1 MSTAFLLNQT
11 EKTIPYVLFYDRE
24 GALVPNHWHKETELV
39 FVRTGSV
46 KMVINDVLYTLGPGD
61 MAVILGG
68 DTHSYFQTYDHERVV
83 VMFAPELF
91 EDGEEL
97 RLIQKK
103 MKGISRVS
111 TQWNEAHQRTVRA
124 IFQRLIELNDTA
136 ELGRNLSVRA
146 RLYDLVVL
154 LANGF
159 EQDAQQRDT
168 QEKSA
173 QAAMLANLE
182 KAFLY
187 VERNF
192 SSHIDLQDAADEL
205 GFTTSY
211 FARFFK
217 RFTGITFMEYLTA
230 YRIGRVQRLL
240 AERRMN
246 VTQIAEATGFSS
258 VKTFNRVFKAHTGM
272 SPREYQK
279 SIFEDKQA

>member
-11 EKTIPYVLFYDRE
+11 EKSIPYVLFYDRE
-24 GALVPNHWHKETELV
+24 GALVPSHWHKETELV
-39 FVRTGSV
+39 LVRTGNV
-46 KMVINDVLYTLGPGD
+46 RMVINDVLYTLGPGD
-61 MAVILGG
+61 MAVVLGG

-91 EDGEEL
+91 EDGDEL

-111 TQWNEAHQRTVRA
+111 TQWSEAHQQAVRD
-124 IFQRLIELNDTA
+124 IFHCLIGLNDTA
-136 ELGRNLSVRA
+136 QLGRNLSVRA

-154 LANGF
+154 LANDF
-159 EQDAQQRDT
+159 EQDTQQRDT

-192 SSHIDLQDAADEL
+192 SGHIDLQDVADEL

-230 YRIGRVQRLL
+230 YRVGRVQRLL

-246 VTQIAEATGFSS
+246 VTQIAEATGFAS

>member
-1 MSTAFLLNQT
+1 MSTAFLLNKT
-11 EKTIPYVLFYDRE
+11 EKSIPYVLFYDRE

-39 FVRTGSV
+39 YVLSGSV
-46 KMVINDVLYTLGPGD
+46 RMVINDVLYALGPGD
-61 MAVILGG
+61 MAVVLGG

-91 EDGEEL
+91 EDGDEL
-97 RLIQKK
+97 RLIQKG

-111 TQWNEAHQRTVRA
+111 TQWAEAHQRQVRD
-124 IFQRLIELNDTA
+124 IFQSLISLNDTDA
-136 ELGRNLSVRA
+136 LGRNLSIRA

-159 EQDAQQRDT
+159 EQDATQRDT

-192 SSHIDLQDAADEL
+192 SNHIDLQSAADEL

-230 YRIGRVQRLL
+230 YRVGRVQRLL

-246 VTQIAEATGFSS
+246 VTQIAEATGFAS

>member
-11 EKTIPYVLFYDRE
+11 EKAIPYVLFYDRE

-111 TQWNEAHQRTVRA
+111 TQWNERHQQEVQS
-124 IFQRLIELNDTA
+124 IFLRLIELNDTTQ
-136 ELGRNLSVRA
+136 LGRNLSVRA
-146 RLYDLVVL
+146 RLSDLVVL
-154 LANGF
+154 LSNGF

-192 SSHIDLQDAADEL
+192 SQHIDLQDAADEL

-217 RFTGITFMEYLTA
+217 RFTGITFMDYLTA
-230 YRIGRVQRLL
+230 YRVGRVQRLL

-246 VTQIAEATGFSS
+246 VTQIAEAAGFAS

>member
-46 KMVINDVLYTLGPGD
+46 KMVINDVLHTLGPGD

-111 TQWNEAHQRTVRA
+111 TQWNERHQQEVQS
-124 IFQRLIELNDTA
+124 IFLRLIELNDTTQ
-136 ELGRNLSVRA
+136 LGRNLSVRA

-154 LANGF
+154 LSNGF

-192 SSHIDLQDAADEL
+192 SQHIDLQDAADEL

-217 RFTGITFMEYLTA
+217 RFTGTTFMEYLTA
-230 YRIGRVQRLL
+230 YRVGRVQRLL